1 MENSHSIV
9 LNFGYRES
17 EDGIS
22 HAFIAEDASENE
34 DIGNMAYE
42 LSSLLGTIPED
53 DAFNWDTA
61 QIIIPEKTAKA
72 LRLDGMRI
80 AAEATRQ
87 PRKSYTLEQFRAITN
102 KRRITASGWLT
113 ADAIAKCLNYSSIL
127 TRLIKTAGRLVDCYA
142 SDLFILW
149 RMVAAELDHVCG
161 NAMSPETEM
170 AAFSKSYLFG
180 FREMGVDDTK
190 TILTW
195 YNDNQGNQGQFREIW
210 RLDIEINELGDI
222 RAELYEVNKT
232 I

>member
-1 MENSHSIV
+1 M
-9 LNFGYRES
+9 
-17 EDGIS
+17 
-22 HAFIAEDASENE
+22 
-34 DIGNMAYE
+34 
-42 LSSLLGTIPED
+42 
-53 DAFNWDTA
+53 
-61 QIIIPEKTAKA
+61 
-72 LRLDGMRI
+72 RLEGMRI
-80 AAEATRQ
+80 AADAVHQTR
-87 PRKSYTLEQFRAITN
+87 KAYTLEQFRAITN
-102 KRRITASGWLT
+102 GRRITASGWLT
-113 ADAIAKCLNYSSIL
+113 ADTIAKCMNYSSIL

-149 RMVAAELDHVCG
+149 RMVTAELDSVCG